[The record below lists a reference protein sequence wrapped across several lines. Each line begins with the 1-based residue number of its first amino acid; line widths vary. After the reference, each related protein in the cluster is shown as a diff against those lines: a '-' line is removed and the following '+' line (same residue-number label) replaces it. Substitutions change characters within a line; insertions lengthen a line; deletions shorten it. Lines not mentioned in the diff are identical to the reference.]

1 MGRCRNTIAAASLLS
16 ILVATQAGAFCYD
29 QAGAFYQIDPTILRA
44 ISKHESNNDP
54 SIIHYNKNGSYD
66 VGLMGINSCHAD
78 EVGPKRWAAMRDPC
92 MNVMTGAWLLR
103 QCLNK
108 YGYNWKGLGCFN
120 SQTPV
125 FRDKYA
131 RNIYNILI
139 KLHPVQNQPMAVSQ
153 SLPMVASAPVEV
165 EKANEEGDWVN
176 NMLTKERDG
185 AN

>member
-1 MGRCRNTIAAASLLS
+1 MGRGRKTIAAASLFT
-16 ILVATQAGAFCYD
+16 ILAATQAGAFCYD
-29 QAGAFYQIDPTILRA
+29 QAGAFYQIDPSILRA

-108 YGYNWKGLGCFN
+108 YGYNWHGLGCFN

-139 KLHPVQNQPMAVSQ
+139 KQR
-153 SLPMVASAPVEV
+153 SLQAAPVASVVPVATV
-165 EKANEEGDWVN
+165 ASVQAGQANEEGDWVN
-176 NMLTKERDG
+176 DMLNQKSEET
-185 AN
+185 N